1 MKILCPAILDG
12 YQRRKDRSVSLR
24 LLTQEQTS
32 EDLMKIDSLLDTFGI
47 LYFRAE
53 GEPEDSTEFE
63 ELDKIELD
71 LYDKKKT
78 QSQRLRAVLYK
89 LYKQEGGDAEFKDYY
104 KVKTELIIEHF
115 KSRLEDE

>member
-32 EDLMKIDSLLDTFGI
+32 QDLMNIDSLLDTFGI
-47 LYFRAE
+47 LYFRADDS
-53 GEPEDSTEFE
+53 PEDSVPFE
-63 ELDKIELD
+63 ELDSIELD

-89 LYKQEGGDAEFKDYY
+89 LYKQEGGEGEFKDYY
-104 KVKTELIIEHF
+104 KVKTEKIIQHF

>member
-32 EDLMKIDSLLDTFGI
+32 QDLMNIDSLLDTFGI

-53 GEPEDSTEFE
+53 GEPQDSTEFE

-115 KSRLEDE
+115 KSRLQDE

>member
-32 EDLMKIDSLLDTFGI
+32 QDLMNIDSLLDTFGI
-47 LYFRAE
+47 LYFRADDA
-53 GEPEDSTEFE
+53 PEDSVTFK
-63 ELDKIELD
+63 ELDSIELD

-89 LYKQEGGDAEFKDYY
+89 LYKQEGGEGEFKDYY
-104 KVKTELIIEHF
+104 KVKTEKIIEHF

>member
-1 MKILCPAILDG
+1 MN
-12 YQRRKDRSVSLR
+12 
-24 LLTQEQTS
+24 
-32 EDLMKIDSLLDTFGI
+32 IDSLLDTFGI

-53 GEPEDSTEFE
+53 GEPQDSTEFE

-115 KSRLEDE
+115 KSRLQDE

>member
-1 MKILCPAILDG
+1 MTSEEVMNIDAVLDG
-12 YQRRKDRSVSLR
+12 
-24 LLTQEQTS
+24 
-32 EDLMKIDSLLDTFGI
+32 FGI

-53 GEPEDSTEFE
+53 DDPGEANTFD

-89 LYKQEGGDAEFKDYY
+89 LYKQEGGQGEFKDYY
-104 KVKTELIIEHF
+104 KVKTEKIIEHF
-115 KSRLEDE
+115 KSRIEDE